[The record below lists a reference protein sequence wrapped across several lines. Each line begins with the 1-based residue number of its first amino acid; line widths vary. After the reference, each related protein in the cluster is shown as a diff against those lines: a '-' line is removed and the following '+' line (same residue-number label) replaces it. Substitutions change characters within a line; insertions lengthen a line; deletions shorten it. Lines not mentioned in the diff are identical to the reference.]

1 MLNRQVCADHL
12 SNALQ
17 SAHANSA
24 NEYLCCCSTLFLM
37 GPIKQ
42 LKKMF
47 DKGRIVATTTYLV
60 AMCLTLWAALK
71 ACTSIT

>member
-1 MLNRQVCADHL
+1 
-12 SNALQ
+12 
-17 SAHANSA
+17 
-24 NEYLCCCSTLFLM
+24 M

-71 ACTSIT
+71 ARIYVTLISIMQTLCAPYK